1 LPLSSETA
9 PTRRSARTS
18 LRPAGGLRGLARR
31 HTLLLLIVA
40 LFIAFSAMAPMT
52 FPTVGNLQGL
62 ALGQS
67 VSALLA
73 LAVLLV
79 VVSGEFDLSVGYI
92 LGFSAVLT
100 AKLSGDLGIPA
111 VPAILIALVCSAAF
125 GALSGILT
133 TRFGV
138 NSLIATLGIGLA
150 VSGLSVG
157 VSGGQT
163 LSTGI
168 PDLVK
173 DLARTK
179 ILGIDSAI
187 WIVVIV
193 AIVIYLVLTRTPVGK
208 KIYAVGGSEAVARMV
223 GIRVHLVKISIFTL
237 AATLAGL
244 AGVLQLGL
252 SGAANPSYGSGL
264 LLPAFA
270 AVFLGATT
278 VRPGTFNVWGTVLA
292 IVLLAIGF
300 SGLSLLG
307 LPFWIEPVFDGVA
320 LVIGVL
326 LSRSTVRRVRRSRA
340 KRGADRTGQLATG
353 AADSNRKEF
362 V

>member
-1 LPLSSETA
+1 M
-9 PTRRSARTS
+9 
-18 LRPAGGLRGLARR
+18 
-31 HTLLLLIVA
+31 LLLLIIA
-40 LFIAFSAMAPMT
+40 LFILFSLLAPNT
-52 FPTVGNLQGL
+52 FPTLSNLQGI
-62 ALGQS
+62 AVGQS

-100 AKLSGDLGIPA
+100 AKLSGEMGLSPIAAIVAALG
-111 VPAILIALVCSAAF
+111 CSAIF
-125 GALSGILT
+125 GAISGTLT
-133 TRFGV
+133 ARLGV

-168 PDLVK
+168 PDFVK
-173 DLARTK
+173 NIARTK
-179 ILGIDSAI
+179 IFGIDSAV
-187 WIVVIV
+187 WLVAVVAFVMYI
-193 AIVIYLVLTRTPVGK
+193 VLTRTPVGR
-208 KIYAVGGSEAVARMV
+208 KIYAVGGSEVVARLV
-223 GIRVHLVKISIFTL
+223 GIRVILMKTVVFTL

-244 AGVLQLGL
+244 AGILQLGL
-252 SGAANPSYGSGL
+252 SGAANPSYGSNL

-278 VRPGTFNVWGTVLA
+278 VRPGFFNVWGTILA
-292 IVLLAIGF
+292 IVLLAVGF

-326 LSRSTVRRVRRSRA
+326 LSRSTARNVRRGQGEKESSSESE
-340 KRGADRTGQLATG
+340 KNIADQ
-353 AADSNRKEF
+353 EIQI
-362 V
+362 